1 MQVMLTSLII
11 LLALRYLLA
20 KWLPQSIQQ
29 KLHLALSK
37 LSPGL
42 AAFLSAKNSPAAA
55 SCTTCSSCRGCADTT
70 TEPSSSN
77 PSKTIRLIRNL
88 KF

>member
-20 KWLPQSIQQ
+20 KWLPQNIKQ
-29 KLHLALSK
+29 KLHGALSK

-42 AAFLSAKNSPAAA
+42 AAFFSKGNSTVAA
-55 SCTTCSSCRGCADTT
+55 SCSACSSCSGCADTT
-70 TEPSSSN
+70 TKPSSSN

>member
-37 LSPGL
+37 LSPRL
-42 AAFLSAKNSPAAA
+42 AAFLSAKNSPTAA
-55 SCTTCSSCRGCADTT
+55 SCTTCSSCSGCADTT
-70 TEPSSSN
+70 TKPSSSN